1 MIRSPPNR
9 ILAINYQ
16 HAYNQSLR
24 VSRYNLEEY
33 SAVHGLGPR
42 TGFNML
48 PKPPSPIFLT
58 LSVGYFRVDHA
69 SQTPALFFL
78 LRHLY
83 CWSDAASASQEMYPR
98 PDSCILRPYGGLGFG
113 GLGLGLSALSVE
125 GKEFLKHQ
133 ILNSNLNPKPPNPKL
148 KTLNPQILNPKP

>member
-1 MIRSPPNR
+1 
-9 ILAINYQ
+9 
-16 HAYNQSLR
+16 
-24 VSRYNLEEY
+24 
-33 SAVHGLGPR
+33 
-42 TGFNML
+42 ML

-113 GLGLGLSALSVE
+113 GLGLGLSALSGLGLRLRVLRFVALKA
-125 GKEFLKHQ
+125 GCGTIFRAIRGPEF
-133 ILNSNLNPKPPNPKL
+133 
-148 KTLNPQILNPKP
+148 